1 MRGGRGSSG
10 FPCATSA
17 TALPHNARAMAENF
31 ASCTASSAI
40 RPGLDAEGVETGMFE
55 VPPAGAA
62 ISRSNA
68 SSSRSAYARTNMSYI
83 AKTTGLTEVIP
94 LRIEQF
100 PVRIHARYSD

>member
-1 MRGGRGSSG
+1 VLSQSNVR
-10 FPCATSA
+10 C
-17 TALPHNARAMAENF
+17 ARAGVSIEDLSEDIARRGLLQGLNV
-31 ASCTASSAI
+31 
-40 RPGLDAEGVETGMFE
+40 RPGLDAEGVETCMFE

-100 PVRIHARYSD
+100 PVRIHARYPD

>member
-1 MRGGRGSSG
+1 VLGQSNVR
-10 FPCATSA
+10 C
-17 TALPHNARAMAENF
+17 ARAGVSIEDLSEDIARRGLLQGLNV
-31 ASCTASSAI
+31 

-100 PVRIHARYSD
+100 PVRFHARYSE